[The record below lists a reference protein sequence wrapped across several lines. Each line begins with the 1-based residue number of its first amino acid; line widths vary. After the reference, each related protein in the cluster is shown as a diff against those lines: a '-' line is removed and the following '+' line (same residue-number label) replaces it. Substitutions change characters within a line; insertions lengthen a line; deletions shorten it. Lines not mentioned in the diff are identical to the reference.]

1 MGKRMADG
9 DGRGDR
15 SDLWLV
21 SGALA
26 TALLCGCGPRPVARD
41 VAPRLVEGTA
51 VPGRWTVI
59 DAETIAFAGAI
70 SPATWPQYQAV
81 ATRGLRRVIVNS
93 GGGDVAAAIR
103 IADDFRVRGIEL
115 VVDGYCLSSCANY
128 WALAAPRVRLSDGVV
143 GFHGNLSG
151 CVDVHGGLHRYVMKD
166 LPRDAS
172 PERIADVTAQV
183 EAALRLEAGFFGQ
196 NGVAAAPPTAYCR
209 DDKGLVPGRV
219 FSFIAPRTDHLKALG
234 VRLEAGSRQSA
245 GRMAEFNARF
255 RNPIAGG

>member
-1 MGKRMADG
+1 MTAGMPMCAP
-9 DGRGDR
+9 
-15 SDLWLV
+15 WFV
-21 SGALA
+21 VLA
-26 TALLCGCGPRPVARD
+26 SALLCGCGTRPGVPD
-41 VAPRLVEGTA
+41 VVPRLVEGTA
-51 VPGRWTVI
+51 VPGRWTVV

-81 ATRGLRRVIVNS
+81 APGGLRRVIVNS

-128 WALAAPRVRLSDGVV
+128 WALAAPRVRLSGGVV

-166 LPRDAS
+166 LPRDA
-172 PERIADVTAQV
+172 PQARIADVTAQV
-183 EAALRLEAGFFGQ
+183 EAALQLEAGFFGQ
-196 NGVAAAPPTAYCR
+196 NGVAAAPPAAYCR

-219 FSFIAPRTDHLKALG
+219 FSFIAPGTDRLRALG
-234 VRLEAGSRQSA
+234 VRLEEGSRQSA
-245 GRMAEFNARF
+245 GRIAEFNNHF
-255 RNPIAGG
+255 KNPIVGG